1 MRIILNGSIDLYED
15 GIDFEDLDIEIIDE
29 CNIDECDIEDYMM
42 DCEECG
48 FRELDDEDED
58 GFFFLG
64 CDEEYDDE
72 EDRKEYIDNM
82 IDDYV
87 DLMVELGTRPD
98 YIEKILI
105 QLVEEILYLT
115 EDE

>member
-1 MRIILNGSIDLYED
+1 MKIILNGSVDLCED
-15 GIDFEDLDIEIIDE
+15 GIDFEDLEIEIVNE
-29 CNIDECDIEDYMM
+29 CECDIEDYMM
-42 DCEECG
+42 DCDECG
-48 FRELDDEDED
+48 FCDDEDDDD

-64 CDEEYDDE
+64 CDEEYDNE
-72 EDRKEYIDNM
+72 EDCKEYIDNM

>member
-1 MRIILNGSIDLYED
+1 MKIILNGSVDLYED
-15 GIDFEDLDIEIIDE
+15 GIDFEDLEVEVIDE
-29 CNIDECDIEDYMM
+29 CECDIEDYMM

-48 FRELDDEDED
+48 FCEDDEDED

-72 EDRKEYIDNM
+72 EDCKEYIDNM
-82 IDDYV
+82 IDNYV

-105 QLVEEILYLT
+105 QLVEEILYLV